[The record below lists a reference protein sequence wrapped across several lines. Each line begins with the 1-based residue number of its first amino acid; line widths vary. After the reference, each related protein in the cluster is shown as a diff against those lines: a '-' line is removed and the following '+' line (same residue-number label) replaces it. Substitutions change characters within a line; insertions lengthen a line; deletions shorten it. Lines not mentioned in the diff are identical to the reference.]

1 MTKEEMYQQ
10 HIDTMFGTR
19 DMLNFSN
26 EEVDETLDNL
36 IACMP
41 NEGKLYKYRKI
52 SDKNSFDKVI
62 KSLKECTL
70 WSSRVDEFTDK
81 TDCTVYYDPLKEAE
95 RIENL
100 LRENPE
106 LVIGGILRIMSL
118 QVKKSYP
125 KFDKTMLLK
134 MVDCYDREGNLSED
148 KALQVLTN
156 YGCDI
161 DKSHQ
166 VIKSV
171 DQFVAAYLKEKEM
184 VIKQI
189 ANNFLEFNQDS
200 RRKAF
205 VCSLCENYK
214 VKTMWEHYADN
225 NGICIEY
232 DYNKIKNMSYDIK
245 RFFCGTF
252 KVNYVEEYE
261 EISFLPLIKE
271 YLEGKNEKSTN
282 TKLNKQILTS
292 LITKTNDYNFEKE
305 WRTFHFS
312 LNDKEKGHIV
322 KADIVSGIIIDE
334 NSINTYEGKQIIDLA
349 QKRKWDIKVRLLNIT
364 STRYNYVSYEDYQ
377 KEE

>member
-10 HIDTMFGTR
+10 HIDTMFGTK

-52 SDKNSFDKVI
+52 SDKNSFDKVL

-81 TDCTVYYDPLKEAE
+81 TDCTVYYDPLEEAK

-100 LRENPE
+100 LRGNPE
-106 LVIGGILRIMSL
+106 LILSGIMRSISKEV
-118 QVKKSYP
+118 QKENP
-125 KFDKTMLLK
+125 NFDKSMLLRL
-134 MVDCYDREGNLSED
+134 VDCYDKEGDLSEE
-148 KALQVLTN
+148 KALN
-156 YGCDI
+156 IFKDYGCDI
-161 DKSHQ
+161 NESKFAIKEINSYVQNALKNNDNIIKGQVENFLKFNQ
-166 VIKSV
+166 VIRS
-171 DQFVAAYLKEKEM
+171 
-184 VIKQI
+184 
-189 ANNFLEFNQDS
+189 S
-200 RRKAF
+200 AF
-205 VCSLCENYK
+205 VCSLCEDYK
-214 VKTMWEHYADN
+214 VKTMWEHYAYN
-225 NGICIEY
+225 KGICIEY
-232 DYNKIKNMSYDIK
+232 DFNKLQNMSYDIK
-245 RFFCGTF
+245 RFFCSTY
-252 KVNYVEEYE
+252 KVRYVDDHE
-261 EISFLPLIKE
+261 EISFVPLIRE
-271 YLEGKNEKSTN
+271 FLEGKNEKSTN

-292 LITKTNDYNFEKE
+292 QITKTYDYAYEKE

-364 STRYNYVSYEDYQ
+364 STRYNFVSYEDYQ